1 MTYYPLL
8 RTESMPQ
15 SPRPDYLRTAL
26 LAVLASATL
35 HGCGDGKPRVDTS
48 LSEASVSGTVS
59 VKGSPATGGKI
70 QFNPSNSGRIVP
82 TRVAEI
88 GPDGS
93 YKIKTL
99 TGDNRV
105 TFDGEVAT
113 KNVGVGL
120 VKEYASVGSGENHI
134 DFDLLGEGSKK
145 VPYELT
151 KKGKAK
157 GKR

>member
-1 MTYYPLL
+1 MLFRPHSCALVAACLL
-8 RTESMPQ
+8 Q
-15 SPRPDYLRTAL
+15 
-26 LAVLASATL
+26 
-35 HGCGDGKPRVDTS
+35 GCGDGKPWVDTS
-48 LSEASVSGTVS
+48 LTEATVTGTVS
-59 VKGSPATGGKI
+59 VKGTPATGGKI
-70 QFNPSNSGRIVP
+70 LFNPSNAGRIVP
-82 TRVAEI
+82 TRTADI

-93 YKIKTL
+93 YTIKTL

-120 VKEYASVGSGENHI
+120 IKEYANVESGENHF
-134 DFDLLGEGSKK
+134 DFDLMGEGSKK

-151 KKGKAK
+151 KKGRAK